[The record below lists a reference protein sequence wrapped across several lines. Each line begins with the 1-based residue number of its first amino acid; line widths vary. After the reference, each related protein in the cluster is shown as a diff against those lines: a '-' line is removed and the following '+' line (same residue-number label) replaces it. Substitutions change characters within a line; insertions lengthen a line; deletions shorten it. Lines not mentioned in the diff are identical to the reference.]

1 MVKRIKC
8 PKSSARLQML
18 FKGIPLTVLFFG
30 AIFSLSVY
38 AQDVPVPVDTSA
50 PLAPESALGGPD
62 QQKQT
67 PAAQSDPLQEILA
80 LDPQNPTSQTN
91 PSASEQGAVAG
102 AMPLEST
109 TDSEIANVVF
119 KAGAESE
126 KKKSISSLFF
136 TESQFNTLNEAIMRR
151 NNNASIEEGDVRYSE
166 PSDGMEEGDEERVK
180 PANREVYLSGLVFVH
195 EKDWT
200 VWLNGMR
207 IKPDAI
213 PDEIKDIKV
222 YKTHIDI
229 KWFDEY
235 NNKIYPIRLKP
246 HQRFNVDTHVFLP
259 G

>member
-1 MVKRIKC
+1 MTNRRQ
-8 PKSSARLQML
+8 SSKTLICLRKPSRFVSML
-18 FKGIPLTVLFFG
+18 ASLFVAVL
-30 AIFSLSVY
+30 SVSVY
-38 AQDVPVPVDTSA
+38 AQDVPVSVEPSA
-50 PLAPESALGGPD
+50 PPALTPEPI
-62 QQKQT
+62 QPTET
-67 PAAQSDPLQEILA
+67 PAAQPSTIQDILNID
-80 LDPQNPTSQTN
+80 LQNPDAQSGTATT
-91 PSASEQGAVAG
+91 EQGAIPANPPQAG
-102 AMPLEST
+102 A
-109 TDSEIANVVF
+109 TDIEMENLVF
-119 KAGAESE
+119 KAGAGNE
-126 KKKSISSLFF
+126 KKKSISSLFY
-136 TESQFNTLNEAIMRR
+136 TESQFNTLNEAIKRR
-151 NNNASIEEGDVRYSE
+151 NYSAVTEEGDVTYSE

-207 IKPDAI
+207 VKPDAI

-229 KWFDEY
+229 KWFDDY

>member
-1 MVKRIKC
+1 MKRRQ
-8 PKSSARLQML
+8 SSKTLICRRKTCKGAPLVSLL
-18 FKGIPLTVLFFG
+18 FV
-30 AIFSLSVY
+30 AIMSVSVY

-50 PLAPESALGGPD
+50 PPALTPEPI
-62 QQKQT
+62 QQVET
-67 PAAQSDPLQEILA
+67 PAAQSEA
-80 LDPQNPTSQTN
+80 ATT
-91 PSASEQGAVAG
+91 EQGAISGNPPQAADQQAG
-102 AMPLEST
+102 AVPPT
-109 TDSEIANVVF
+109 GAADIEIENLVF
-119 KAGAESE
+119 KAGAGNE

-136 TESQFNTLNEAIMRR
+136 TESQFNTLNEAIKRR
-151 NNNASIEEGDVRYSE
+151 NYSAVVEEGDVTYSE

-207 IKPDAI
+207 VKPDAI

-229 KWFDEY
+229 KWFDDY

-246 HQRFNVDTHVFLP
+246 HQRFNVDTHTFLP